1 MLWGFNHPHST
12 VKILEDKKLATT
24 IKDVAKHAGVG
35 IGTVSRVINNEKAV
49 GEKTRKKVV
58 ESMKALK
65 YLPNNMA
72 SQLRK
77 NETRIIALLVPIV
90 NHPFF
95 AKLAYYVEDEAD
107 KFGYSVILVSSQ
119 QRVEKEAEIIS
130 RIKHKKVDGA
140 VFVTHYIH
148 EEEDL
153 RDCPIIS
160 IDRVL
165 GKDIPYVTSDN
176 YDATKNAIKY
186 MIERGAKRVGYV
198 GSKPWVDSEVSER
211 ERAYRDVMAEY
222 NMPIQMV
229 NEVMQHGE
237 ETVVVSNFLEKYA
250 DVDGVFVSGYT
261 LSQVFCEA
269 ATELGRKIPD
279 DLQIVSYDGMFKQW
293 SMSNMT
299 SVEQPLEEMARE
311 VVRLLIKKIHGEE
324 TPIRTVLNT
333 QFVLGTTTK

>member
-1 MLWGFNHPHST
+1 M
-12 VKILEDKKLATT
+12 ATT

-49 GEKTRKKVV
+49 GEQTRQKVM
-58 ESMKALK
+58 ESMKTLNYA
-65 YLPNNMA
+65 PNNMA

-107 KFGYSVILVSSQ
+107 RFGYSVILVSSQ
-119 QRVEKEAEIIS
+119 QRVEKEAEIIR

-153 RDCPIIS
+153 KDCPIIS
-160 IDRVL
+160 IDRIL

-176 YDATKNAIKY
+176 YESTKKAIKY
-186 MIERGAKRVGYV
+186 MIERGAKRIGFV
-198 GSKPWVDSEVSER
+198 GSKPLVDSEVMER

-222 NMPIQMV
+222 NMPICMV
-229 NEVMQHGE
+229 NDIMQHGE

-261 LSQVFCEA
+261 LSQVFYDA
-269 ATELGRKIPD
+269 ALELGRKIPD
-279 DLQIVSYDGMFKQW
+279 DLQIVSYDGTFKQW
-293 SMSNMT
+293 STSNMT
-299 SVEQPLEEMARE
+299 SVEQPIEEMARQ
-311 VVRLLIKKIHGEE
+311 VVRLLIKKIHNEE
-324 TPIRTVLNT
+324 TCTRTVLKT
-333 QFVLGTTTK
+333 KFVLGTTTK

>member
-1 MLWGFNHPHST
+1 M
-12 VKILEDKKLATT
+12 ATT
-24 IKDVAKHAGVG
+24 IKDVAKNAGVG
-35 IGTVSRVINNEKAV
+35 IGTVSRVINNERGV
-49 GEKTRKKVV
+49 GERTRKKVI
-58 ESMKALK
+58 EAMKELN

-107 KFGYSVILVSSQ
+107 RFGYSVILVSSQ
-119 QRVEKEAEIIS
+119 QRVEKEAEIIK

-148 EEEDL
+148 DEEDL
-153 RDCPIIS
+153 KDCPIIS

-165 GKDIPYVTSDN
+165 GANIPYVTSDN
-176 YDATKNAIKY
+176 YEATRKAIKY
-186 MIERGAKRVGYV
+186 MIKRGAKSVGFI
-198 GSKPWVDSEVSER
+198 GSKPLVDSEVMER

-222 NMPIQMV
+222 NMPLRIV

-237 ETVVVSNFLEKYA
+237 ETVVVADFMERYS
-250 DVDGVFVSGYT
+250 DVDGVFVSGHT
-261 LSQVFCEA
+261 LSQVFYEA

-279 DLQIVSYDGMFKQW
+279 DLQMVSYDGIFKQW
-293 SMSNMT
+293 SISNMT
-299 SVEQPLEEMARE
+299 SVEQPIEEMARQ
-311 VVRLLIKKIHGEE
+311 VVRLLIKKIHNEE
-324 TPIRTVLNT
+324 TCTRTVLKT
-333 QFVLGTTTK
+333 KFVLGTTTK